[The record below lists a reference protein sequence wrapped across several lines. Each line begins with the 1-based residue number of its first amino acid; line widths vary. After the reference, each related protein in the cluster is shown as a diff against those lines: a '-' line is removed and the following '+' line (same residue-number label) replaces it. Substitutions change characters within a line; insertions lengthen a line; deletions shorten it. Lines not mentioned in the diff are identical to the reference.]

1 MSTKTRI
8 ARWFPAAMIALALL
22 VAVGL
27 VYYLKQW
34 LGSDTTQTKKLVQQ
48 ITLIKPPPPP
58 PPPPKVEQPPP
69 PQVEEKVEVP
79 KPEPVPEDMPDQPDE
94 MPPSDQLGLDAE
106 GGAGGDAF
114 GLVGHRGGHAL
125 LGGGGGSAEVWYKR
139 MLGQELQGLVNDHD
153 ELRKRAFSALRL
165 KLWIDGGRI
174 RRVELL
180 TTSGDK
186 AWDHR
191 LKAALLNEHLQTPEP
206 AGIEQPVRLQIS
218 SRS

>member
-8 ARWFPAAMIALALL
+8 VRWIPGAVIALALL
-22 VAVGL
+22 LAVGL
-27 VYYLKQW
+27 VYYVKQW
-34 LGSDTTQTKKLVQQ
+34 LGEDTAKTKKLVQQ

-58 PPPPKVEQPPP
+58 PPPPKVEEPPP
-69 PQVEEKVEVP
+69 PQVEEKVELP

-114 GLVGHRGGHAL
+114 GLMGNRGGHAL
-125 LGGGGGSAEVWYKR
+125 LGGGGGSAEIWYKR
-139 MLGQELQGLVNDHD
+139 MLGQELQALVNDHD

-165 KLWIDGGRI
+165 KLWIDAGRI

-180 TTSGDK
+180 TPSGDK
-186 AWDHR
+186 EWDHR
-191 LKAALLNEHLQTPEP
+191 LEAALLNERLQTPKP